1 MLTTRAWTLLGV
13 GIALTGSGILLGYTD
28 ITRLGLLLL
37 LLLGVTAVIARR
49 SSGDLQ
55 ITRSVQPT
63 SIGRGQRATVT
74 VTAANTSARRS
85 GVSRVREQ
93 VDSRLGESQEFVV
106 PAIGPHDAEQL
117 QYVVQGTVRGAH
129 RLGPA
134 SRVVEDPFG
143 LTRRRST
150 DQRVDELIV
159 LPTVTALSTAQ
170 PPGAGIGSEGETPQ
184 MVALHGNDDVSIR
197 AYHQGDDLRKVH
209 WKTTAHRGE
218 LMVRQEDR
226 PSRRS
231 ALVLLDARSSGHRGV
246 GADDSF
252 EWAVSCAAS
261 VVVRLAELHYSV
273 HLATA
278 ETLADLS
285 VDAPGEPGDQLRRLA
300 TAATCDGE
308 TFRRLRL
315 RAREAVRAG
324 AIVVAILTDAED
336 RVDDIAAMRQPGA
349 SGLAFILDTATFVDP
364 GAAPSAGAHMLRAA
378 LAGAGWRVCVVRST
392 TTVLEAWQEVSRRS
406 LIRVGAL

>member
-1 MLTTRAWTLLGV
+1 MLTARAWCLLGV
-13 GIALTGSGILLGYTD
+13 GVALTGSGILLGYTD
-28 ITRLGLLLL
+28 ITRMGLLLL
-37 LLLGVTAVIARR
+37 LLLGVTAMVARR
-49 SSGDLQ
+49 ASGNLG
-55 ITRSVQPT
+55 ITRSVQPDA
-63 SIGRGQRATVT
+63 IGRGQRATVT
-74 VTAANTSARRS
+74 VTVTNSSPRRS
-85 GVSRVREQ
+85 GVSRVREL
-93 VDSRLGESQEFVV
+93 VDPRLGQSQEFVL
-106 PAIGPHDAEQL
+106 PAIGPHNAEQL
-117 QYVVQGTVRGAH
+117 EYVVQGNVRGSH

-143 LTRRRST
+143 LTRRRHT
-150 DQRVDELIV
+150 DDRVDELLV
-159 LPTVTALSTAQ
+159 LPTVTALGTTQ
-170 PPGAGIGSEGETPQ
+170 PPGTGIGSEGETPQ
-184 MVALHGNDDVSIR
+184 MVALHGDEDVSIR

-209 WKTTAHRGE
+209 WKATAHRGE

-231 ALVLLDARSSGHRGV
+231 ALVLLDGRADGHRGTPPH
-246 GADDSF
+246 DSF

-278 ETLADLS
+278 ETLDDLS
-285 VDAPGEPGDQLRRLA
+285 VDLPGQPDDHLRYLA
-300 TAATCDGE
+300 TATMSDGE

-315 RAREAVRAG
+315 RAREAVRTG

-349 SGLAFILDTATFVDP
+349 SGLAFVIDTASFVDP
-364 GAAPSAGAHMLRAA
+364 AAAPSASAQLLRSA
-378 LAGAGWRVCVVRST
+378 LAGAGWRVCMVRSNT
-392 TTVLEAWQEVSRRS
+392 SVLEAWQEVSRRS

>member
-1 MLTTRAWTLLGV
+1 MLTARAWTLLGV

-37 LLLGVTAVIARR
+37 LLLGVTAVFARR
-49 SSGDLQ
+49 ASGDLR
-55 ITRSVQPT
+55 ITRTVQPI

-74 VTAANTSARRS
+74 VIATNPAARRT

-93 VDSRLGESQEFVV
+93 VDSRLGESQEFVL
-106 PAIGPHDAEQL
+106 PAIGAHDAERL

-134 SRVVEDPFG
+134 SRVIEDPFG
-143 LTRRRST
+143 LTRRRRT

-159 LPTVTALSTAQ
+159 LPTVTPLGPAQ
-170 PPGAGIGSEGETPQ
+170 PPGAGIGSEGEIPQ
-184 MVALHGNDDVSIR
+184 MVALHGDEDVSIR

-226 PSRRS
+226 PGRRS
-231 ALVLLDARSSGHRGV
+231 ALVLLDGRSDGHRGPS
-246 GADDSF
+246 GQDSF

-278 ETLADLS
+278 ETLADAS
-285 VDAPGEPGDQLRRLA
+285 VDAPGEPGEQLRRLA
-300 TAATCDGE
+300 TATTCDGE

-324 AIVVAILTDAED
+324 AIVVAILTDVED

-349 SGLAFILDTATFVDP
+349 SGLAFILDTGTFVDP
-364 GAAPSAGAHMLRAA
+364 GAAPSAGAQLLRAA

-392 TTVLEAWQEVSRRS
+392 TSALEAWQEVSRRS